1 MNYIDICI
9 KTKKLIEILATI
21 IDNFWL
27 VTSNKCCLNKDSFR
41 VVWDD
46 GSKSQWIFFAK
57 KRQKSCT
64 RKKFCPKMYPRNH
77 HNTDI
82 CLLELTEDLIET
94 GRRNNL
100 LLRSI
105 CLPESETLPGSS
117 CYTSGINRESKDVD
131 AVPLNLLSD
140 SLCDNAYN
148 HHETEMNVNQLCAGI
163 PSNNNLTAPFNDKYG
178 EDFGG
183 PLICLNSTNQSPIFT
198 GVSASSSFS
207 KESGYPGIY
216 TNIFKNKDW
225 IRNMTGTL
233 FKIIKISNV
242 IKQLGRSGQNVL
254 VHASRQD
261 AESVLRCMDVTDW
274 STKNENA
281 PIQMIDASSN

>member
-1 MNYIDICI
+1 MSTSWSWHLHK

-46 GSKSQWIFFAK
+46 GSKSQWIFSGK
-57 KRQKSCT
+57 KRQKSCK
-64 RKKFCPKMYPRNH
+64 RKQFCAKMHPRNH

-82 CLLELTEDLIET
+82 CLLELTEDVIET
-94 GRRNNL
+94 GRLNNL

-131 AVPLNLLSD
+131 AVPLNLLND
-140 SLCDNAYN
+140 SLCDSAYN
-148 HHETEMNVNQLCAGI
+148 HHDTEMNVNQLCAGI
-163 PSNNNLTAPFNDKYG
+163 PSSNNLTAPFNDKYG

-198 GVSASSSFS
+198 GVSASNSFS
-207 KESGYPGIY
+207 RESGYPGIY

-225 IRNMTGTL
+225 IRNMTGTS
-233 FKIIKISNV
+233 FKIIKIL
-242 IKQLGRSGQNVL
+242 K
-254 VHASRQD
+254 
-261 AESVLRCMDVTDW
+261 CY
-274 STKNENA
+274 
-281 PIQMIDASSN
+281 